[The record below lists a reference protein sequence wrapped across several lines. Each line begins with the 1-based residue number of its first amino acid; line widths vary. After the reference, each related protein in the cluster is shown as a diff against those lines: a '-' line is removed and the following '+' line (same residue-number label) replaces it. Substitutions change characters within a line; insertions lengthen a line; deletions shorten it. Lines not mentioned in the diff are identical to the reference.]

1 MGSFCLTEPDA
12 GSDAAG
18 CKTTAIWNGKEYIL
32 NGLKC
37 FITNGPLADYYMVV
51 ALTNPELKTKGLT
64 AFIVEREW
72 EGVSI
77 GKIEDKCGIRCA
89 QVSEVIFDNVRVP
102 KRTCSEKKEKD
113 LLLQ

>member
-51 ALTNPELKTKGLT
+51 ALTNPELKTKGLKH
-64 AFIVEREW
+64 
-72 EGVSI
+72 S
-77 GKIEDKCGIRCA
+77 
-89 QVSEVIFDNVRVP
+89 S
-102 KRTCSEKKEKD
+102 
-113 LLLQ
+113 

>member
-1 MGSFCLTEPDA
+1 
-12 GSDAAG
+12 
-18 CKTTAIWNGKEYIL
+18 
-32 NGLKC
+32 
-37 FITNGPLADYYMVV
+37 MVV

-102 KRTCSEKKEKD
+102 KGEHARRRRKMD